1 VKTLFKILRFVGAG
15 TLLIFLLLAIWQ
27 PVFPSILIV
36 DGMAKAIDPRKVP
49 LDPPTIVRFE
59 LSGKGGGIYTI
70 VVEKDSVEI
79 VRDERTA
86 NVDLILYMEAR
97 DFNDM
102 MFALAD
108 GKADEYTVRSLII
121 SKALRYAG
129 DMSVFSKLFEKKGD
143 DP

>member
-1 VKTLFKILRFVGAG
+1 MKTLFKILRFVGAG
-15 TLLIFLLLAIWQ
+15 ILLIFLLLAIWQ

-36 DGMAKAIDPRKVP
+36 DGMAKAIDPRRVSLP
-49 LDPPTIVRFE
+49 PPTVVRFE
-59 LSGKGGGIYTI
+59 LSGKGGGVYTI
-70 VVEKDSVEI
+70 VVEKGSVQI
-79 VRDERTA
+79 VRDRTD

-97 DFNDM
+97 DFNDL

-143 DP
+143 EL

>member
-1 VKTLFKILRFVGAG
+1 MKTFFKILRFAGAG

-36 DGMAKAIDPRKVP
+36 DGMAKEIDPRSVP
-49 LDPPTIVRFE
+49 LPLPAVVRFE
-59 LSGKGGGIYTI
+59 LSGKGGGVYTI
-70 VVEKDSVEI
+70 VVEKGGVRI
-79 VRDERTA
+79 VRDRTD

-97 DFNDM
+97 DFNDL

-143 DP
+143 EP

>member
-1 VKTLFKILRFVGAG
+1 MKTLFKILRFGGAG
-15 TLLIFLLLAIWQ
+15 TLLIFLLMAIWQ

-36 DGMAKAIDPRKVP
+36 DGMAKAIDPRSVP
-49 LDPPTIVRFE
+49 LEPPTVVRFE

-70 VVEKDSVEI
+70 VIEKDSVEI
-79 VRDERTA
+79 VRDRTP
-86 NVDLILYMEAR
+86 NVDLILYMEAKN
-97 DFNDM
+97 FNDM

-108 GKADEYTVRSLII
+108 GRADEYTVRSLII